1 MKTTLLH
8 ILALLMPLTAL
19 ASTTPPELDS
29 MLRAI
34 DKAIAHTDDYVA
46 VKEQRIATLT
56 DNLRKAKSTRQRL
69 VAADQLA
76 EAYVPFV
83 NDSCIH
89 YLNVC
94 AQLAD
99 QLGMTSRAG
108 GYRSH
113 AALMYSNAGMF
124 VDALSMLDDVDEKQ
138 LTGEDLGMY
147 YMAHAHIYGECS
159 YYARFDDLRA
169 KYGTKAY
176 DYRQLM
182 YRYLPATSQ
191 FVWQNYESD
200 LLYNG
205 PKGQSKA
212 LNDRW
217 LKSVRKGSHEYALT
231 TFYRYLEYKAL
242 GDTLQ
247 MMRWLGESVLT
258 DVRSAAMDQGS
269 MWEMANELMVMGD
282 VDRSYTYIC
291 YANECANRF
300 GSRQRLARISPL
312 MSEIAQKYKAER
324 EVYYQRLRFA
334 LISLSVMA
342 VLLLLVVLYVG
353 KQRNRLA
360 IARDRLADSNR
371 QLQAT
376 NALLSEANRVK
387 DEYVGRFM
395 RLCSVYIDKLD
406 DLRKMVNKKV
416 KAHQYDELYELT
428 RSQKFKAQELE
439 DLYANFDKAFLRLFP
454 NFVEEFNALLRPE
467 ERVTVEGEHLNTV
480 VRIFALIR
488 LGINDSSKI
497 AEFLHYSVNTIYNYR
512 AQVKKG
518 ALIDRN
524 DFEDRVREIG
534 LR

>member
-1 MKTTLLH
+1 MKK
-8 ILALLMPLTAL
+8 ALLSIIALLTAL
-19 ASTTPPELDS
+19 TVQASIVPSELDS
-29 MLRAI
+29 ILRAI
-34 DKAIAHTDDYVA
+34 DYAIAHTDDYVA
-46 VKEQRIATLT
+46 LKEQRIATLT
-56 DNLRKAKSTRQRL
+56 RDLYQSTTERQRL
-69 VAADQLA
+69 AVADKLA
-76 EAYVPFV
+76 NEYVPFV

-89 YLNVC
+89 YLNLC
-94 AQLAD
+94 ASLAD
-99 QLGMTSRAG
+99 RLGQPSQAG
-108 GYRSH
+108 GYRAH
-113 AALMYSNAGMF
+113 VALMYSNAGMY
-124 VDALSMLDDVDEKQ
+124 VDALSTLQDIDSTQ
-138 LTGEDLGMY
+138 LSGDDLGMY
-147 YMAHAHIYGECS
+147 YVAYAHVYGECS
-159 YYARFDDLRA
+159 YYARFDEVRSRYGMRA
-169 KYGTKAY
+169 YN
-176 DYRQLM
+176 YRQLL
-182 YRYLPATSQ
+182 YRHLSPSSQ
-191 FVWQNYESD
+191 FVWQNREAD
-200 LLYNG
+200 MLYG
-205 PKGQSKA
+205 DKPGRSLA
-212 LNDRW
+212 INDAWMR
-217 LKSVRKGSHEYALT
+217 KVKKGSHEYALT
-231 TFYRYLEYKAL
+231 TFYRYLEYKNL
-242 GDTLQ
+242 CDTLQ

-269 MWEMANELMVMGD
+269 MWEMANELMVLGD

-324 EVYYQRLRFA
+324 AVYYQRLRTA
-334 LISLSVMA
+334 LIGLSIMA
-342 VLLLLVVLYVG
+342 VLLLLAVVYVG

-360 IARDRLADSNR
+360 IAHDRLTDSNN

-395 RLCSVYIDKLD
+395 RLCSVYIDKID
-406 DLRKMVNKKV
+406 DLRKVVNKKL

-428 RSQKFKAQELE
+428 RSQRFKTTELD
-439 DLYANFDKAFLRLFP
+439 DLYANFDKAFLHLFP

-467 ERVTVEGEHLNTV
+467 DRVTVQGERLNTV

-518 ALIDRN
+518 AVVDRN